1 MGVARVSARSDLAL
15 IHPEHLE
22 PNPLRREFCC
32 PVKVSPTPLNVVSTP
47 KLQANVMASKT
58 KGAALEALF
67 EWASQYGINSDA
79 PDGWWE
85 KRAKL
90 CTPSS

>member
-1 MGVARVSARSDLAL
+1 
-15 IHPEHLE
+15 
-22 PNPLRREFCC
+22 
-32 PVKVSPTPLNVVSTP
+32 
-47 KLQANVMASKT
+47 MASKT

-90 CTPSS
+90 CTPNS